1 MTRRTLFQ
9 LLLVALLV
17 TSCELDAPQPSAAL
31 PDSNS
36 LAQPAK
42 KGLADTNS
50 LKIISNPVVDVKNTC
65 PYPADWSPY
74 QMQLNET
81 IYSLAARSLVSAADL
96 LKSNCLDNTTKLGA
110 GSWLYVPTAATINR
124 PETFL
129 PLSVSS
135 LVADPGIVSAG
146 STISLAWQAQG
157 PVVRVRLGW
166 FYQNQFIEEA
176 RDLPAMGALAL
187 QVPADGRESITYVV
201 RVSDGAHEVAAQT
214 TVQVRC
220 PESWFF
226 SPAPSGCPSPPLL
239 TTFREQVFERGTIV
253 YIPALG
259 VNYVML
265 AQHPA
270 IQIRDGF
277 VPGMPLKD
285 AALEGKIPAGLSQPS
300 GAINTAWRSNEDT
313 MAALGYTVAP
323 EKSYLGMLQRVVT
336 ASGEIIYFSASSGA
350 VYRFME
356 GQIASVITP
365 Q

>member
-1 MTRRTLFQ
+1 MSNRNRI
-9 LLLVALLV
+9 LLLIVVLLM
-17 TSCELDAPQPSAAL
+17 TSCELDAPSAAL
-31 PDSNS
+31 PETNA
-36 LAQPAK
+36 LAQPVK
-42 KGLADTNS
+42 KAAVV
-50 LKIISNPVVDVKNTC
+50 SNVEAACV
-65 PYPADWSPY
+65 YPADWYSY

-81 IYSLAARSLVSAADL
+81 VYSIAARALISAADL
-96 LKSNCLDNTTKLGA
+96 LTANCLENASKLGA
-110 GSWLYVPTAATINR
+110 GAWLYVPQAALLNR
-124 PETFL
+124 PATFL
-129 PLSVSS
+129 PLSVSA
-135 LVADPGIVSAG
+135 LVADPGTIAAG
-146 STISLAWQAQG
+146 STINLAWQAQG

-166 FYQNQFIEEA
+166 LYQNQFIEEA
-176 RDLPAMGALAL
+176 RNLSSMGALSL

-226 SPAPSGCPSPPLL
+226 SPAPPGCPSPPLV
-239 TTFREQVFERGTIV
+239 TTFREQTFERGTIV

-259 VNYVML
+259 LNYLLL

-270 IQIRDGF
+270 IQTRDSF

-285 AALEGKIPAGLSQPS
+285 AALEAKIPAGMSQPS
-300 GAINTAWRSNEDT
+300 GAINYAWRSNEDT

-336 ASGEIIYFSASSGA
+336 ASGEVIYFSAGSGA
-350 VYRFME
+350 VYRFAE
-356 GQIASVITP
+356 GQIAQVINP